1 MVYNYRE
8 VEESATKCNER
19 EGSAMLMGNYSHSI
33 DSKNR
38 LIIPA
43 KLKEQLGTNITII
56 KDSDKCL
63 CVYSEEEWKKY
74 TAKFDELTKSEA
86 KQIARYIY
94 ANAIEVQ
101 PDSQGRVLLPQEMVD
116 FAGIKKN
123 VITVGCGKYVEIWSE
138 ERWNDMNMGDEP
150 EDFAETLARLGL

>member
-1 MVYNYRE
+1 
-8 VEESATKCNER
+8 
-19 EGSAMLMGNYSHSI
+19 MLMGNYSHSI

-43 KLKEQLGTNITII
+43 KLKEQLGANITII

-74 TAKFDELTKSEA
+74 TAKFDVLTKSEA

-116 FAGIKKN
+116 FAGIRKN
-123 VITVGCGKYVEIWSE
+123 VVTVGCGKYVEIWSE